1 MRITQL
7 ILGLAEVENHI
18 TQMNI
23 KIISVEDKECQ
34 EIEILHIYPHS
45 TQKHV
50 YLRYASDD
58 WCHFLGNLHGWKKLS
73 DPSLYEET
81 YQVWKRGNHVST
93 PKTTNK

>member
-1 MRITQL
+1 
-7 ILGLAEVENHI
+7 
-18 TQMNI
+18 MNI

-73 DPSLYEET
+73 DPSLYEDACQEWIRE
-81 YQVWKRGNHVST
+81 QKKS
-93 PKTTNK
+93 